1 MPYAIPQTH
10 STFYPH
16 RLIDLIYTN
25 YPDKV
30 DYSGVCNVSI
40 SDHSLVFAYRSC
52 RLPGTVSKRHNTI
65 NYRSFKDFN
74 PDHFCSELKNGMSET
89 ILKTQM
95 TCGVSGKLSS

>member
-1 MPYAIPQTH
+1 MSASATIV
-10 STFYPH
+10 SFL
-16 RLIDLIYTN
+16 LIE
-25 YPDKV
+25 
-30 DYSGVCNVSI
+30 
-40 SDHSLVFAYRSC
+40 SC

-74 PDHFCSELKNGMSET
+74 PDHFCSELRRLALLLKTGMSEA